1 MLCGRAK
8 NLIVTDGG
16 KNVYPEE
23 IEDAFQLYDE
33 IEQITVQ
40 GYVTEKDTKSEKI
53 EALVYPSDELLKR
66 LNVVRNEKSG
76 EKLVLDAV
84 QEYVSKVN
92 KTLQPYARISK
103 VTVLEAPLEMTT
115 TRKVKRNY
123 KGQPKA

>member
-66 LNVVRNEKSG
+66 LNVVRNENLAKSLFLMRFRNMFPRLT
-76 EKLVLDAV
+76 KLCSLM
-84 QEYVSKVN
+84 QEF
-92 KTLQPYARISK
+92 
-103 VTVLEAPLEMTT
+103 
-115 TRKVKRNY
+115 
-123 KGQPKA
+123 PK